1 MINMKKLIFLSVCI
15 LLVTVSCTKKPVA
28 DFSYPSLTK
37 VGEYIPFSNL
47 SENADQFLWDFDDGS
62 TSTLRDPSHTFAI
75 PGSYT
80 VSLEAIGEK
89 ESSVV
94 SKELQITGITYSFRN
109 STSYNLPTFYSFYWD
124 GIEIRD
130 FLAHGEFSIG
140 EETGIVVTDNPSVW
154 FGIIIGDITFVSDE
168 FPLILNKHN
177 RIIITD
183 TTPIYGGKGSPVFDA
198 RVISELEAKI
208 KETQTK

>member
-1 MINMKKLIFLSVCI
+1 MKKLLYLSVCI

-62 TSTLRDPSHTFAI
+62 TSTLSDPSHSFAI

-89 ESSVV
+89 ESSIL

-124 GIEIRD
+124 GMEIQD
-130 FLAHGEFSIG
+130 FLAHGELSIG
-140 EETGIVVTDNPSVW
+140 DETGIVVTDRTSVW
-154 FGIIIGDITFVSDE
+154 FGILIGDVTLVSDE

-183 TTPIYGGKGSPVFDA
+183 TTPIYGGKGSSVFDA
-198 RVISELEAKI
+198 RVIFELEAKI
-208 KETQTK
+208 KETQIK

>member
-1 MINMKKLIFLSVCI
+1 MKKLIYLSVCI
-15 LLVTVSCTKKPVA
+15 MLVTSCTKKPVA
-28 DFSYPSLTK
+28 DFSYPSVTK
-37 VGEYIPFSNL
+37 VGEYIAFSNL

-62 TSTLRDPSHTFAI
+62 TSTLSDPSHTFAI

-89 ESSVV
+89 ESSIV

-124 GIEIRD
+124 GRDIQD
-130 FLAHGEFSIG
+130 FLAHGELSIG
-140 EETGIVVTDNPSVW
+140 EETGIVVTDRTSVW
-154 FGIIIGDITFVSDE
+154 FGIIAGDMTFVSDE
-168 FPLILNKHN
+168 FPLILNNHN

-183 TTPIYGGKGSPVFDA
+183 NTPIYGGKGPPVSDA

>member
-1 MINMKKLIFLSVCI
+1 MKKLLYLSVCI

-62 TSTLRDPSHTFAI
+62 TSTLSDPSHSFAI

-89 ESSVV
+89 ESSIV

-124 GIEIRD
+124 GMEIQD
-130 FLAHGEFSIG
+130 FLAHGELSIG
-140 EETGIVVTDNPSVW
+140 DETDIVVTDRTSVW
-154 FGIIIGDITFVSDE
+154 FGILIGDVTLVSDE

-183 TTPIYGGKGSPVFDA
+183 TTPIYGGKGSSVFDA
-198 RVISELEAKI
+198 RVIFELEAKI
-208 KETQTK
+208 KETQIK

>member
-1 MINMKKLIFLSVCI
+1 MKKLIYLSVCI
-15 LLVTVSCTKKPVA
+15 LFVTSCTKKPVA
-28 DFSYPSLTK
+28 DFSYPSVTK

-89 ESSVV
+89 ESSSV
-94 SKELQITGITYSFRN
+94 SKELQITGITYAFRN

-124 GIEIRD
+124 GRDIQD
-130 FLAHGEFSIG
+130 FLAHGELSIG
-140 EETGIVVTDNPSVW
+140 EETGIVVTDRTSVW
-154 FGIIIGDITFVSDE
+154 FGIIAGDMTFVSDE
-168 FPLILNKHN
+168 FPLILNNHN

-183 TTPIYGGKGSPVFDA
+183 NTPIYGGKGPSVPDA

>member
-1 MINMKKLIFLSVCI
+1 MINMKKLIYLSVCI

-62 TSTLRDPSHTFAI
+62 TSTLSDPSHTFTI

-89 ESSVV
+89 ELSIV

-109 STSYNLPTFYSFYWD
+109 NTSVNLPTFYSFYWD
-124 GIEIRD
+124 GRD
-130 FLAHGEFSIG
+130 ILDLLAHGELSIG
-140 EETGIVVTDNPSVW
+140 EETGIVVTDRTSVW

-168 FPLILNKHN
+168 FPLTLNKHN

-183 TTPIYGGKGSPVFDA
+183 NTPIYGGKGPSVLDA
-198 RVISELEAKI
+198 GVISEFEAKI
-208 KETQTK
+208 KETQIK